1 MPVSP
6 RNKRRLSAG
15 AIALLLSFA
24 SHAAPERVDALIRT
38 ALELDPNVKN
48 GRALYQE
55 HCSSCHGQKALGS
68 ATKLIP
74 ALAGQRQA
82 YLIKQLADFAEL
94 ERQATEMHRVVARAQ
109 INEPQAWTD
118 LAAYLNN
125 LEPTPFPQRGKG
137 ANLELGEAQ
146 YAQWCASCH
155 GDDGRGDE
163 DGFSPSLRNQHY
175 AYLVQQMR
183 ALARDHRTNV
193 DSNLGRFID
202 SLEADEM
209 EGLADYVTRL
219 RGATKDRTKLGNSG
233 VAGD

>member
-1 MPVSP
+1 MAYTTGHT
-6 RNKRRLSAG
+6 RWLLTG
-15 AIALLLSFA
+15 ALTCLLAFNA
-24 SHAAPERVDALIRT
+24 QAEPDRVDELVRT
-38 ALELDPNVKN
+38 ALELDPNVKE
-48 GRALYQE
+48 GRALYQS
-55 HCSSCHGQKALGS
+55 HCTSCHGAQALGS

-94 ERQATEMHRVVARAQ
+94 ERQATEMHRVVARAE

-118 LAAYLNN
+118 LAAYINSLK
-125 LEPTPFPQRGKG
+125 PTHFPQRGDG
-137 ANLELGEAQ
+137 SNLEMGEAQ

-155 GDDGRGDE
+155 GEDGRGDD

-183 ALARDHRTNV
+183 ALAANHRTNV
-193 DSNLGRFID
+193 DSDLARFMD

-219 RGATKDRTKLGNSG
+219 RSAPKDRTKLGNSG